1 MRISTHSISL
11 RFSIGLI
18 LLFALYA
25 LGRILIMDRF
35 HVSGQSME
43 PTLHEGEPLWVEK
56 WTMGARIYKSLDFES
71 LTLSCFRVPGIGHLK
86 PGDIAVFNGPN
97 GGGHRRIQFRINHV
111 FAKRI
116 IGTPGD
122 TVRIVRGFYCNSSAP
137 GRLLCPAETQSE
149 LSWLPKETIDSV
161 RMYRESIK
169 DVPWSIL
176 DFGPL
181 YIPAKGSTVVLDDI
195 TAPAYATAVEY
206 ETGRRP
212 VAGETHTFK
221 GDWFFLGGDNVLNS
235 RDSRYFGLVPAEF
248 IVGRVLPMGHKDRTA
263 MGFRKQNPDLERALL
278 DAGYNRGELERV
290 LFHYANDARALK
302 ATQSVIMALPSKT
315 IRTIS
320 ADRLI
325 DSLEKERAALG
336 FDRHIMNR

>member
-1 MRISTHSISL
+1 MRLANSATL
-11 RFSIGLI
+11 RFSVGLI
-18 LLFALYA
+18 LLFALCA
-25 LGRILIMDRF
+25 LGRIFIMDRF
-35 HVSGQSME
+35 HVGGQSME

-56 WTMGARIYKSLDFES
+56 WTMGARIYKSFDFES
-71 LTLSCFRVPGIGHLK
+71 LTLSCFRIPGIGHLK

-97 GGGHRRIQFRINHV
+97 GGGHRKIQFKINYV

-122 TVRIVRGFYCNSSAP
+122 TVRIVRGFYCNSSEL

-149 LSWLPKETIDSV
+149 LSWLPQETIDSV

-181 YIPAKGSTVVLDDI
+181 YIPAKGSTVVFDDI
-195 TAPAYATAVEY
+195 TAAAYATAVEY
-206 ETGRRP
+206 ETGRHP
-212 VAGETHTFK
+212 VAGETYTFK

-290 LFHYANDARALK
+290 LFHYGHNARALK
-302 ATQSVIMALPSKT
+302 ATQSAIMALPKKET
-315 IRTIS
+315 RTIT

-325 DSLEKERAALG
+325 DSLERERTAQC

>member
-1 MRISTHSISL
+1 
-11 RFSIGLI
+11 
-18 LLFALYA
+18 
-25 LGRILIMDRF
+25 MDRF

-56 WTMGARIYKSLDFES
+56 WTMGARIYKSFDFES
-71 LTLSCFRVPGIGHLK
+71 LSLSCFRVPGIGHLK

-97 GGGHRRIQFRINHV
+97 GGGHRRIQFKINFV

-137 GRLLCPAETQSE
+137 GRLFCPAETQSE
-149 LSWLPKETIDSV
+149 LSWLPKETIDST

-221 GDWFFLGGDNVLNS
+221 GDWYFLGGDNVLNS

-263 MGFRKQNPDLERALL
+263 KGLRKQNPELESALL
-278 DAGYNRGELERV
+278 NAGYNRGELERV
-290 LFHYANDARALK
+290 LFHYAHDVQALK
-302 ATQSVIMALPSKT
+302 AIQGVITALPQQD
-315 IRTIS
+315 IRTIT
-320 ADRLI
+320 AYRLI
-325 DSLEKERAALG
+325 DSFEGERG
-336 FDRHIMNR
+336 SQSFDRHIMNR